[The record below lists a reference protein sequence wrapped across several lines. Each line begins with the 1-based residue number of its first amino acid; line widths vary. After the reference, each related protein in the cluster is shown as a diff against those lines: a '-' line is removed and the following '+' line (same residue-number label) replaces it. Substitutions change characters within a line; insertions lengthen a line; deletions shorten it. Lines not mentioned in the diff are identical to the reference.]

1 MGKYVGEQ
9 AVEELVSKTK
19 QLVSTKQDKLTAG
32 TNITIKDNVISAE
45 SGASIIIDDT
55 LSSTSTNP
63 VQNKVINTALL
74 NKQGKLTAGEN
85 ISITNG
91 VIDVKTNVY
100 GDSSGTINTKGIS
113 QILYHTQV
121 VGDVTWNILEQPVG
135 GVYSIIE
142 MWGSYSRAG
151 SNGTVTINLP
161 IDMGGT
167 DYSIQG
173 TPADGGATYKTWERV
188 NSWGVTRYQT
198 YFTMNIYD
206 DITSKTKVWNFIVK
220 GVIFL

>member
-1 MGKYVGEQ
+1 MAKYVGEQ
-9 AVEELVSKTK
+9 AVEELISKTK

-45 SGASIIIDDT
+45 GGASIIIDDT

-74 NKQGKLTAGEN
+74 NKQDKLTPEN
-85 ISITNG
+85 NIYISKNHIGFITNVSVENG
-91 VIDVKTNVY
+91 VVQTN
-100 GDSSGTINTKGIS
+100 GIMN
-113 QILYHTQV
+113 LKYYTQV
-121 VGDVTWNILEQPVG
+121 VGGVTWTILEQNVG
-135 GVYSIIE
+135 GVYTIVE
-142 MWGSYSRAG
+142 MWGSYSRKG
-151 SNGTVTINLP
+151 SNATVTINLP
-161 IDMGGT
+161 VDMGGT

-173 TPADGGATYKTWERV
+173 TPADGGATYKNWERI

-206 DITSKTKVWNFIVK
+206 DESTKTKVWNFIVK